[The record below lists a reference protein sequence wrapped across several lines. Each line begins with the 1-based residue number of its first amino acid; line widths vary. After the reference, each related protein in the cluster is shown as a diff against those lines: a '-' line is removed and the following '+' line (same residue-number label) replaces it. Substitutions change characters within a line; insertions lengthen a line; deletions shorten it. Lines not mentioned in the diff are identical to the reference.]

1 MEKYENGLNPDEM
14 SENEIEE
21 IEERRIE
28 RFAKAGVDEEA
39 VLEKSRRNVGDWDA
53 YFQDNITRGRA
64 DMDFLYKD
72 NWTDVERQQFTNNA
86 RPCLTV
92 NKAYAET
99 KKIIGEQRKNKP
111 ELMVRSL
118 NGKATQEQ
126 LDLRTDLVRTIAYQS
141 QNDLVYQV
149 AFRAA
154 MSMGFGAFQ
163 VMIDFES
170 PRSFKKIIRYDV
182 IHDPSMCSWDISAIK
197 PHKGDG
203 NFCSRRYFMSLDEFY
218 ATYPY
223 ISNPVSYPD
232 PYFLNSYYVN
242 TKDLVC
248 INDEFVKEWYPL
260 LIFQL
265 SNGEVV
271 TKEQW
276 REREKTFEDMKEHT
290 KDLVTGKIV
299 AREIPRIVN
308 ERQTQD
314 YKIMH
319 YRELRDQVID
329 FSEWPSRQLPIPF
342 VDGDS
347 QFIDGRQITKSYI
360 NEIKDSQKLLNYAV
374 SELAAELKNR
384 RREQWMATPENISG
398 YEDLWKNPESQNGTL
413 VARPDPKTGMMP
425 QKMPAWDIAQGLFV
439 TAQMS
444 GQNIREVLGNSES
457 EQLQGRDISGLARRE
472 RKIETSMSSYSLFDN
487 LNQAI
492 AQGGRIVNDLMPY
505 IVGNDERSMVVTK
518 RDGKSEPVTFNKMQ
532 GDKLVNQLVEGDY
545 DVEIDVGA
553 SFAVQKEIALEFLQ
567 QTMQVYPQAFPLIAD
582 LWTKNLD
589 VQFMPQMAERFKSI
603 VPPEI
608 IAKEEGKQ
616 LPPKQPSPQEQMMAM
631 EMKNKQQEIMERAK
645 ELQIRESKHELEKA
659 ELMLKAKEMTMKGA
673 REDKSH
679 QVELA
684 KADMDFSSKIA
695 KIIADMNKV

>member
-260 LIFQL
+260 LVYQL
-265 SNGEVV
+265 SNGDVV

-276 REREKTFEDMKEHT
+276 KERQKTFEDMKEHT
-290 KDLVTGKIV
+290 KDLETGKII

-532 GDKLVNQLVEGDY
+532 GDKLINQLVEGDY

-608 IAKEEGKQ
+608 IAKEEGKP
-616 LPPKQPSPQEQMMAM
+616 LPPKQPNPQEQMMEM